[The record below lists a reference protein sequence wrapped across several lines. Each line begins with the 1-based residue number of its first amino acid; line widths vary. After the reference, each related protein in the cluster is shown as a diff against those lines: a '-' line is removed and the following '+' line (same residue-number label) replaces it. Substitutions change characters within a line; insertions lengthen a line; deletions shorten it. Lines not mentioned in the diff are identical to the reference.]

1 MLLSQ
6 LPPPLPLAEAPSDP
20 ARLADEVARL
30 VWRERELDAVA
41 RAARV
46 EIAAQAAEV
55 AEWRARVAAQ
65 AAELDRLRQTVETQA
80 AALAQKD
87 HQVRRLRR
95 EMRAVQDYV
104 RTSHLPDEPRP
115 DRFRKTVRSARLVEW
130 LRGVVRRRE
139 RS

>member
-6 LPPPLPLAEAPSDP
+6 LPPPLPLDQAPADP
-20 ARLADEVARL
+20 ARLADELVRL

-41 RAARV
+41 RAARA
-46 EIAAQAAEV
+46 EIATQGAEL
-55 AEWRARVAAQ
+55 AELRARVAAQ

-80 AALAQKD
+80 AALAAKD

-104 RTSHLPDEPRP
+104 RE
-115 DRFRKTVRSARLVEW
+115 
-130 LRGVVRRRE
+130 RG
-139 RS
+139 